1 MTGVLVRLID
11 AVVTLYSFVV
21 IARAFLPLIGADT
34 YNPIVRFIYDI
45 TEPVLAP
52 LRRFMVFGMWDF
64 SPLGAL
70 ILLTLLRQILVGLL
84 VNGLR

>member
-1 MTGVLVRLID
+1 MVSLFVQLVD
-11 AVVTLYSFVV
+11 VVVSLYSLVI

-52 LRRFMVFGMWDF
+52 LRRFTVVGMWDL
-64 SPLGAL
+64 SPLAAI
-70 ILLTLLRQILVGLL
+70 ILLTIIRQVLIGLVLGAI
-84 VNGLR
+84 R